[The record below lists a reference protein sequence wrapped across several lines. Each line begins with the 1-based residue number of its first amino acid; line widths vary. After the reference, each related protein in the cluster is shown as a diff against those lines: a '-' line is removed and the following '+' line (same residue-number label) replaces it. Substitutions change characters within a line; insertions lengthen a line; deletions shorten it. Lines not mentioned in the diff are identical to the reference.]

1 MRARVFN
8 IMQYAC
14 HPNDCAADGTPKQGA
29 TPLITQQNVDA
40 GLSHRSI
47 KRWAY
52 CWHDKDIIVDEG
64 EAGADSSKDEFEHL
78 LKQAMLFVDKVL
90 NSVIGDMYC
99 RIDRSLPNQNPCAA
113 QGSVLHMEPDAFVA
127 DVLPHVDEAKA
138 LAIDLGKKLGKTE
151 GEVMAW
157 GNCVGYSDFPTPLSA
172 VFKVCDD
179 LKDAIAKREGA
190 LPGPRHK
197 PRHVHIVAQCSTAVE
212 VASIAKW
219 FGIPENFVDVPK
231 GHGAFL
237 DCVEYLTHENPKE
250 QAKGKHRYDDS
261 EVVASFDFRAE
272 LTARAAR
279 REKYGNA
286 VDRISPADELKLHVM
301 QDGWSVRR
309 CREEDPLN
317 YIKVRDQLPKLR
329 LDYLADQPPCPA
341 RINLYV
347 DGNGGLGK
355 GVLADYIAHK
365 MFPNVERPVFTVGND
380 PRVAFDGYDG
390 EPVIIWDD
398 WRSYQFFEA
407 FGRGGTF
414 NIFDT
419 HPKEAQA
426 QQAKY
431 TRVVL
436 VNAVNIVNSVQPYRD
451 FLDGLAGEYVD
462 KKGEQHH
469 SEDINQ
475 SYRRFP
481 LIIHVH
487 EDDLEI
493 MLNRGFMDKDSYAY
507 QQYYM
512 SERIRGSLK
521 GIATRLAGD
530 LRTRML
536 DTVTNPVMDAYNRL
550 LESHDDKISDPD
562 LLPEEFKHYGEVLTP
577 EQAER
582 EDTDKAERAH
592 EAEEMRRIDNLLCFV
607 DAYVTTW
614 HPNGEG
620 DVLGFCRDAYYNA
633 SHVGDSLM
641 AGLSEAEASQ
651 VRADVASFSP
661 EEVTSFVFREAAKDY
676 YGDVPAA
683 AITSG

>member
-1 MRARVFN
+1 
-8 IMQYAC
+8 MQYAY
-14 HPNDCAADGTPKQGA
+14 HPNDCEQDGTPKQGA
-29 TPLITQQNVDA
+29 TPLITQQNVDE

-52 CWHDKDIIVDEG
+52 CWHDKDVIVDEG
-64 EAGADSSKDEFEHL
+64 EAGADGDRDEFERL
-78 LKQAMLFVDKVL
+78 CGRAKDCTQGVL
-90 NSVIGDMYC
+90 NYVISGMYY
-99 RIDRSLPNQNPCAA
+99 RINRNRSLANLIANQNPCAA
-113 QGSVLHMEPDAFVA
+113 HGNVRALSDAEFIA
-127 DVLPHVDEAKA
+127 DVLPHVDEAKT
-138 LAIDLGKKLGKTE
+138 LAIDLAKQIGLTE
-151 GEVMAW
+151 DELMTECG
-157 GNCVGYSDFPTPLSA
+157 GSPTPHGDSDIPLA
-172 VFKVCDD
+172 AAFKAIDE
-179 LKDAIAKREGA
+179 LKDALAAHGGA
-190 LPGPRHK
+190 IPGPRRK

-261 EVVASFDFRAE
+261 EVVASFDFRSE
-272 LTARAAR
+272 LAVRAAR
-279 REKYGNA
+279 REKYGSA
-286 VDRISPADELKLHVM
+286 ADKISPADELKLHVM

-309 CREEDPLN
+309 CRQEDPLN

-355 GVLADYIAHK
+355 GVLSDYIAHK

-462 KKGEQHH
+462 KSGEQHH

-493 MLNRGFMDKDSYAY
+493 LLNRGFMDKDSYAY

-512 SERIRGSLK
+512 SERIRGNLK

-536 DTVTNPVMDAYNRL
+536 DTVTSPVMDAYNRL

-562 LLPEEFKHYGEVLTP
+562 QLPEEFKHYGEVLTP
-577 EQAER
+577 EQAEQ
-582 EDTDKAERAH
+582 EDADKAALAA
-592 EAEEMRRIDNLLCFV
+592 EAEDMRRIDSLLRFV
-607 DAYVTTW
+607 HAYVTTW
-614 HPNGEG
+614 HPNDEA
-620 DVLGFCRDAYYNA
+620 DVLGFCRDAYSNA
-633 SHVGDSLM
+633 QSIGSGLM
-641 AGLSEAEASQ
+641 GELGEAEASQ
-651 VRADVASFSP
+651 VRADVRSFSP
-661 EEVTSFVFREAAKDY
+661 EEVTSFVFREVAEDY
-676 YGDVPAA
+676 YDEVPD
-683 AITSG
+683 